1 MRRVYEHYSSIFLVN
16 FERVRARC
24 IELKSFN
31 GTDLSSSLSKADPIF
46 FYAVFSKRDLWSLF
60 QCGLDKFLYAM

>member
-1 MRRVYEHYSSIFLVN
+1 MFMRRVYEHYSSIFLVN

-46 FYAVFSKRDLWSLF
+46 FYAVFE
-60 QCGLDKFLYAM
+60 QA

>member
-1 MRRVYEHYSSIFLVN
+1 MFMRRVYEHYSSIFLVN

-31 GTDLSSSLSKADPIF
+31 GTDLFSSLSKADPIF
-46 FYAVFSKRDLWSLF
+46 LVSICY
-60 QCGLDKFLYAM
+60 Y